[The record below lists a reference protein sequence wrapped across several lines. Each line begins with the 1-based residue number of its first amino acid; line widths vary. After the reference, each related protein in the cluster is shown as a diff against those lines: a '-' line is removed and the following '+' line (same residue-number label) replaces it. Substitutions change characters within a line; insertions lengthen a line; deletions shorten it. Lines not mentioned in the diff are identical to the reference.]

1 MTLKE
6 QARQSGL
13 VHLDERA
20 EWDENEWPPLEGGW
34 RDDHATVV
42 LNHPFQD
49 NNNNGQ
55 TVVVLGGWQRVQCIT
70 DSVLSLNLAE
80 SNKQWRERPP
90 MSQKRYRHAAV
101 VCNGGIYVMG
111 GCNNYYSL
119 LDCVEPIDVHDVVQ
133 SSLTNS
139 TTDESHWTTLTC
151 RLSTVL
157 EG

>member
-49 NNNNGQ
+49 NNN
-55 TVVVLGGWQRVQCIT
+55 T
-70 DSVLSLNLAE
+70 DRLSWCWEDGNE
-80 SNKQWRERPP
+80 SNALQTPFC
-90 MSQKRYRHAAV
+90 H
-101 VCNGGIYVMG
+101 
-111 GCNNYYSL
+111 
-119 LDCVEPIDVHDVVQ
+119 
-133 SSLTNS
+133 
-139 TTDESHWTTLTC
+139 
-151 RLSTVL
+151 
-157 EG
+157 

>member
-1 MTLKE
+1 
-6 QARQSGL
+6 
-13 VHLDERA
+13 
-20 EWDENEWPPLEGGW
+20 
-34 RDDHATVV
+34 
-42 LNHPFQD
+42 
-49 NNNNGQ
+49 
-55 TVVVLGGWQRVQCIT
+55 
-70 DSVLSLNLAE
+70 
-80 SNKQWRERPP
+80 